1 MTYIELVNSVLIR
14 LREEKVES
22 VNDTEYSSL
31 IAQLVNVAKRE
42 VENAYNWEALRKTV
56 TIITVPDTFHYKLL
70 DTTTDIRTLDVYNYT
85 NKNWM
90 ESRTTEWMDRVFAAD
105 EVEKG
110 SPQAYSWN
118 GVSAEGEME
127 VDLYPIPE
135 VAERLRFNMTAPQ
148 QDLEL
153 DGDRLYV
160 PHTLVIENAL
170 ARAIEE
176 RGEDGGSSNQQ
187 LRYQSLLADSI
198 SMEASRKPMETVW
211 RSV

>member
-1 MTYIELVNSVLIR
+1 MTYIEIVNSVLVR
-14 LREEKVES
+14 LREETVET
-22 VNDTEYSSL
+22 VNENEYSSL
-31 IAQLVNVAKRE
+31 IGQLVNVAKRE
-42 VENAYNWEALRKTV
+42 VENAFNWEALRKTV
-56 TIITVPDTFHYKLL
+56 SIITVPGTFHYKLL

-90 ESRTTEWMDRVFAAD
+90 ESRTTEWMDRMFASD
-105 EVEKG
+105 DVETG

-118 GVSAEGEME
+118 GVSANGEME

-135 VAERLRFNMTAPQ
+135 KAERLRFNMTAPQ
-148 QDLEL
+148 PDLVLE
-153 DGDRLYV
+153 GDRMYV

-187 LRYQSLLADSI
+187 ARYQSLLADSI

-211 RSV
+211 RGV